1 MARDA
6 NATKGF
12 GPFQYRNVIFQKDQ
26 RKAARKGYERK
37 DYALYWGSRTVDYLV
52 RSNLYTRDLELPET
66 KVDVSDRVAITGQ
79 VKSAARWFGADLVG
93 I

>member
-1 MARDA
+1 MGKLKSPTYKRFITGPLLRFDDRNSGYSRLARDA

-37 DYALYWGSRTVDYLV
+37 DYALYWG
-52 RSNLYTRDLELPET
+52 
-66 KVDVSDRVAITGQ
+66 
-79 VKSAARWFGADLVG
+79 
-93 I
+93 